1 MLERVQKIL
10 SNLGYCSRR
19 DAEKLISAGKVKV
32 NGVVIR
38 LGEKATKK
46 DKILVYDKPIDKEQ
60 PVYLK
65 FHKPAGCVTALKD
78 EKYKT
83 VMEYIHIKE
92 RVFPIGRLDS
102 NSSGLLLLTN
112 DGDFANFI
120 MHPRN
125 KIKKTYLVRV
135 DRPLKKEDLAHL
147 QEGVILRDGKTRPTR
162 IKKIKADY
170 FEITIQEGKYRI
182 IKRMLKR
189 LNYHVTS
196 LKRIKIGS
204 MKLAGLK
211 VSEYVKFDPE
221 NYFMKKKS

>member
-102 NSSGLLLLTN
+102 NSSGLLLLTSSKSFKN
-112 DGDFANFI
+112 
-120 MHPRN
+120 
-125 KIKKTYLVRV
+125 LV
-135 DRPLKKEDLAHL
+135 
-147 QEGVILRDGKTRPTR
+147 I
-162 IKKIKADY
+162 
-170 FEITIQEGKYRI
+170 
-182 IKRMLKR
+182 
-189 LNYHVTS
+189 S
-196 LKRIKIGS
+196 LPSPK
-204 MKLAGLK
+204 
-211 VSEYVKFDPE
+211 
-221 NYFMKKKS
+221 